1 MSILERRVESQF
13 VEYCTA
19 LGIKC
24 LKLKL
29 ASESSW
35 PDRTLLYKGQVMF
48 MELKRAGEKPTPLQ
62 QYTLDELM
70 TTGFHARWSNDYE
83 QMKLIVLAWRK
94 YVDDDLCPRPSHN
107 G

>member
-1 MSILERRVESQF
+1 MRVLERRIESQF
-13 VEYCTA
+13 IEYCSS
-19 LGIKC
+19 LSIKC

-48 MELKRAGEKPTPLQ
+48 MELKRSGERPTPLQ
-62 QYTLDELM
+62 QYTLDQLAAE
-70 TTGFHARWSNDYE
+70 GFHARWSSDIE

-94 YVDDDLCPRPSHN
+94 YVDENLRT
-107 G
+107 